1 MRKTLLTA
9 SLFLLAFSTAFA
21 QKSLVNKAW
30 SQAKMEEPNFKQARA
45 DIQEALANEE
55 TFSDA
60 KTWYVAGNIEQRFFD
75 KENSQLQLGLSAKES
90 EMYSALSNGY
100 KYYLKAVALDTL
112 PNKKGKVKPKHLKN
126 IRKDLLLNSD
136 GYIQGGVYYFN
147 QKEYKKAYDIWD
159 IFLQIR
165 DLPFMATEADK
176 MPADSIYAMLEFN
189 SALAAIQTG
198 DHDMAIEALNRAK
211 GNGYSQNDVYKYLV
225 SEYEI
230 TKDTANL
237 IATLQEGNELFKNEL
252 VEVEHPD
259 GTKTQQKETFYSL
272 RLVNLYIFTN
282 QYEKALS
289 TIDAIIAS
297 DPENPELWNVKG
309 QLYETE
315 SNIDEAI
322 VCFEKAITLRPE
334 YAAALGNLGR
344 MYFNRAIEK
353 NNKLSESIVNT
364 VDFNKAREA
373 EVLPLYRK
381 ALPYY
386 EKAHSLDPNEREYMV
401 ALRGI
406 YYNLNDAANLTKIE
420 AEMGY

>member
-9 SLFLLAFSTAFA
+9 SLLLLALSPAFA

-30 SQAKMEEPNFKQARA
+30 SQAKLEEPNFKQARA

-55 TFSDA
+55 TVSDA
-60 KTWYVAGNIEQRFFD
+60 KTWYVAGDIEQRFFD
-75 KENSQLQLGLSAKES
+75 KENSQLQLGLSAKEN
-90 EMYSALSNGY
+90 EMYNALSNEY

-112 PNKKGKVKPKHLKN
+112 PNKKGKVKPKYLKN
-126 IRKDLLLNSD
+126 IRRDLLANSD

-147 QKEYKKAYDIWD
+147 QKEYQEALDIWN

-165 DLPFMATEADK
+165 DLPFMATEAEK

-189 SALAAIQTG
+189 SAIAAMQTG
-198 DHDMAIEALNRAK
+198 NHQLAIETLNRAK

-297 DPENPELWNVKG
+297 DPENPNCG
-309 QLYETE
+309 T
-315 SNIDEAI
+315 
-322 VCFEKAITLRPE
+322 
-334 YAAALGNLGR
+334 
-344 MYFNRAIEK
+344 
-353 NNKLSESIVNT
+353 
-364 VDFNKAREA
+364 
-373 EVLPLYRK
+373 
-381 ALPYY
+381 
-386 EKAHSLDPNEREYMV
+386 
-401 ALRGI
+401 
-406 YYNLNDAANLTKIE
+406 
-420 AEMGY
+420 